1 MTPVVV
7 LRTVVTVLIVLIVPL
22 FGLLVI
28 RGPVDGQGD
37 KGQGYWGEKTAA
49 VNWCEADYAVTIYV
63 AEFMNTLSSLSIP
76 LNGIYGLWRHW
87 HTVEMKFL
95 LAFGIFIVIGCGSA
109 T

>member
-1 MTPVVV
+1 MNQNKVKPHRIGQVQYPNSLVMTPVVV

-76 LNGIYGLWRHW
+76 LNGIYGLWRH
-87 HTVEMKFL
+87 
-95 LAFGIFIVIGCGSA
+95 
-109 T
+109 